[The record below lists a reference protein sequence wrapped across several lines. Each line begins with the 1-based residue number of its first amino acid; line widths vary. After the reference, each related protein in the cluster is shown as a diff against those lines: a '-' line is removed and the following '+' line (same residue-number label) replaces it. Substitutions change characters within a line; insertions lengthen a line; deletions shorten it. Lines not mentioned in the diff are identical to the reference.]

1 MNTKIYGTGSCVP
14 EKIISNDDLSK
25 TLDTSDEWIR
35 TRTGITTRH
44 IAGLNETASVLAG
57 KAAQRAL
64 DNAGMSPEE
73 IDAIIVA
80 TSSGDYAFPN
90 TASLVQACIGA
101 EQAACFDISAACT
114 GFIYAFSIADAY
126 IKSGMYKKIL
136 VIGTEVMSSLV
147 DWTDRSVC
155 VLFGDGA
162 GAVALGESETGK
174 SMTRLHSNGQ
184 KGMVLTAGKTKE
196 EYIKM
201 DGQEVFR
208 FAVKKVPE
216 SIEEVLTEAKVSREK
231 IKYFIL
237 HQANVRIIE
246 AVAKRLKMTTE
257 KFPVNLKNYGNT
269 SAASIPILLD
279 ELNRNHQLTEGDM
292 LILSGFG
299 AGLSWGSTLLKW

>member
-14 EKIISNDDLSK
+14 EKIITNDDLSK

-35 TRTGITTRH
+35 TRTGITARH
-44 IAGLNETASVLAG
+44 IAGQKETASVLAG

-64 DNAGMSPEE
+64 ENAGVSPEE

-90 TASLVQACIGA
+90 TASLVQAHIGA
-101 EQAACFDISAACT
+101 EHAACFDISAACT

-147 DWTDRSVC
+147 DWKDRSVC

-162 GAVALGESETGK
+162 GAVVLGESETGK
-174 SMTRLHSNGQ
+174 SMTRLHSNGL

-216 SIEEVLTEAKVSREK
+216 SIEEVLTEAKVSREE

-257 KFPVNLKNYGNT
+257 KFPVNLQNYGNT

-279 ELNRNHQLTEGDM
+279 ELNRNHQLNEGDM
-292 LILSGFG
+292 LMLSGFG